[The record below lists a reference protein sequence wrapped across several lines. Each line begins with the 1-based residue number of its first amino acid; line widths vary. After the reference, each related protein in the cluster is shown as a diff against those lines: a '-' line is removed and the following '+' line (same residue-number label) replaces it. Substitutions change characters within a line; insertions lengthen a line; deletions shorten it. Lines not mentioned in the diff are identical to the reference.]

1 MERIEW
7 IDFLRGISMILIL
20 VFHTEV
26 YYKEYDVTPYYI
38 YTTNAIVLFYFI
50 SGYLFYRQDEFQW
63 KNKIKNIV
71 RSLII
76 PYFIFTT
83 LIAFPKILIRQEN
96 IDWVESIYNILSG
109 RASWFIA
116 SLIVGELFFTAV
128 LVKTNGKILWL
139 SITAAA
145 CFIIYYIIP
154 FNQHNYWQWQD
165 ALLAVFFLYIGYIYH
180 HFENDFH
187 SINNSLYTF
196 LLLSIFI
203 IIKIYEYHLD
213 LPMRNIAIEN
223 SLLFL
228 ADVGIFLLFIIS
240 HIKYIPK
247 CKFIEWTGKHC
258 IVYYFLAGGCP
269 IFVSMIFNKIGFS
282 YDDYL
287 YRYILAIILV
297 YLVASGLTWIIYRY
311 LPFLVSKNILL
322 ILLCCSAIS
331 VKAQVDK
338 IPLPVLHIQTV
349 DGEMPTRTII
359 DAPKGCLGTS
369 ITNNNYVPGRMVMTL
384 KGDILYDTEEYE
396 KNISGMR
403 IKIRGN
409 STGAYLN
416 QHPYKI
422 KLSKKYDLLR
432 RDDPNYQH
440 KEWLLLS
447 MYTWNPK
454 LTNQQSNILYMLGLI
469 VSKII
474 SKEWTPTYEL
484 VNVEINGEYQ
494 GMYYLMESV
503 SRGDARVIL
512 NKTGFMIE
520 HDPFW
525 WNENAFFKTDSQT
538 NNYYRFTYKYPDSDD
553 VTEEIQNTIQ
563 NYMNDVENTIYNH
576 GNITQCIDIL
586 SFVKWILIHDVL
598 GTDDTVGCN
607 RFLYRKDSHSLLQ
620 MGPVWDFDSSF
631 RSDGISTLHT
641 SDIFYFPYLFS
652 QSEFTQVYINL
663 WNSIKPTLLDDI
675 KNEFE
680 TLWVKYGDV
689 FDESMSIHQNKY
701 PSEGENSFRFQID
714 EIVDK
719 VKDRINIVDNYINTT
734 SIHHTLLYNTKEK
747 DNILYHLNGQ
757 RMNSINNLRKGI
769 YIYNGRKVV
778 IYK

>member
-1 MERIEW
+1 
-7 IDFLRGISMILIL
+7 
-20 VFHTEV
+20 
-26 YYKEYDVTPYYI
+26 
-38 YTTNAIVLFYFI
+38 
-50 SGYLFYRQDEFQW
+50 
-63 KNKIKNIV
+63 
-71 RSLII
+71 
-76 PYFIFTT
+76 
-83 LIAFPKILIRQEN
+83 
-96 IDWVESIYNILSG
+96 
-109 RASWFIA
+109 
-116 SLIVGELFFTAV
+116 
-128 LVKTNGKILWL
+128 
-139 SITAAA
+139 
-145 CFIIYYIIP
+145 
-154 FNQHNYWQWQD
+154 
-165 ALLAVFFLYIGYIYH
+165 
-180 HFENDFH
+180 
-187 SINNSLYTF
+187 
-196 LLLSIFI
+196 
-203 IIKIYEYHLD
+203 
-213 LPMRNIAIEN
+213 
-223 SLLFL
+223 
-228 ADVGIFLLFIIS
+228 
-240 HIKYIPK
+240 
-247 CKFIEWTGKHC
+247 
-258 IVYYFLAGGCP
+258 
-269 IFVSMIFNKIGFS
+269 MIFNKIGFA

-525 WNENAFFKTDSQT
+525 WNENAFFKTDSQI
-538 NNYYRFTYKYPDSDD
+538 NNHYRFTYKYPDSDD